1 MVEAARQRAE
11 SLAVLDQQVARTIT
25 ALRDSGELSNT
36 YVLFT
41 SDNGYFQGEHRM
53 RQGKT
58 LPYEPSLRTPLVMRG
73 PGIPH
78 GVTRAAPFLTID
90 FAPTILQA
98 AQAGLRSS
106 IDGQNRL
113 GVARRGGSAWKR
125 PVLTET
131 GPRGTVVIAGDSG
144 PRLQLGA
151 AAAPDDKPF
160 SVGVR
165 TPRFL
170 FVRHLSGEVELY
182 DMRRDPDQWRNVAGQ
197 SPYASEQRRM
207 AQILHDL
214 RHCAGPGCRRQLS
227 SW

>member
-98 AQAGLRSS
+98 ARAGLRSS

-214 RHCAGPGCRRQLS
+214 RHCAGPECRRQHS
-227 SW
+227 S